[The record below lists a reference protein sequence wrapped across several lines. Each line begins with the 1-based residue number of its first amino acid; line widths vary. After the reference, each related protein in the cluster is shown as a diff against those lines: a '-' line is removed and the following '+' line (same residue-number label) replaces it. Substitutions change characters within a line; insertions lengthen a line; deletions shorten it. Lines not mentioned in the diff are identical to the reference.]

1 MNNVKVKHYILVK
14 TGNVSSFDDGNTFSC
29 LIFQLDETVAP
40 LYPDVNVESSFRC
53 ITNYENIKAG
63 DKLVIVDSNNSE
75 FNNNDSFIVYKDFVK
90 SKIIGNVIYSGIII
104 KE

>member
-1 MNNVKVKHYILVK
+1 MNNVNVKHYILVK
-14 TGNVSSFDDGNTFSC
+14 TGNVSSFNEGNTFGC
-29 LIFQLDETVAP
+29 LFFQLDETIAP
-40 LYPDVNVESSFRC
+40 LYPDVNIESSFRC
-53 ITNYENIKAG
+53 ISYNENIKAG

-75 FNNNDSFIVYKDFVK
+75 FNNNDSFVVYSDFVK

>member
-1 MNNVKVKHYILVK
+1 MNNVRVKHYILVK
-14 TGNVSSFDDGNTFSC
+14 TGNESSFNEGNTFNC

-40 LYPDVNVESSFRC
+40 LYPDVNVESLFRC
-53 ITNYENIKAG
+53 ITNQGDIKAG
-63 DKLVIVDSNNSE
+63 DKLVIVNNNNSE

-90 SKIIGNVIYSGIII
+90 TKIMGNVIYSGIII